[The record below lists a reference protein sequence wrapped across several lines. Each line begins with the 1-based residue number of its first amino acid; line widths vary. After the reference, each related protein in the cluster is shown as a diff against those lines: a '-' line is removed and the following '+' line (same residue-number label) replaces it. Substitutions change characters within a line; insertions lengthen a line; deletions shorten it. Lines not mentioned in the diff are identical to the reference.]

1 MEPPIVLAR
10 QVVSQPTCFQKML
23 QQRPVS
29 WKSRNNDLFLGVP
42 TCFLAE
48 AKYTDLFLGSQYTD
62 LFLGSQYTDLFLGS
76 QYTDLFLGSQYT
88 DLFLEGG
95 ESATGW
101 ATAAASVEA
110 PPVSSS
116 EKQ

>member
-1 MEPPIVLAR
+1 M
-10 QVVSQPTCFQKML
+10 
-23 QQRPVS
+23 
-29 WKSRNNDLFLGVP
+29 FLVDVVP
-42 TCFLAE
+42 TEQKQSIL
-48 AKYTDLFLGSQYTD
+48 TDLFLGSQYTD
-62 LFLGSQYTDLFLGS
+62 P
-76 QYTDLFLGSQYT
+76 FLGSQYT

-116 EKQ
+116 EK